1 MREMIETGR
10 DPLYGISAIGT
21 KICVYQI
28 EEESGNIG
36 AEMFDHGEHP
46 EKDTAPAAR
55 WELDVMTVE
64 GRERLL
70 DVVEDIKTMRPHTF
84 GRVSH

>member
-1 MREMIETGR
+1 
-10 DPLYGISAIGT
+10 
-21 KICVYQI
+21 
-28 EEESGNIG
+28 
-36 AEMFDHGEHP
+36 MFDHGEHP
-46 EKDTAPAAR
+46 EKDTAPAVR

-70 DVVEDIKTMRPHTF
+70 EVVEDIKTMRPHTF